1 MVRDS
6 TLKTPSIPAPTTA
19 PYDVVTYNG
28 STYFANTA
36 VPAASGTPN
45 PVPPQSTSW
54 TLVTQGFNFTGPFN
68 TGASYNAYDVAT
80 YNGSA
85 YFANAAIPASSVTPD
100 QGGSWQLL
108 SQAGAAGA
116 TGAAGRN
123 RSSGCNRSSRHPTGP
138 TGPQGRPAQPAHQGS
153 TGATGGQGPD
163 PRSARIPGAARIPGI
178 PRPAGAAGAA
188 GSTGA
193 RGPAGLAVGYSNLNQ
208 SFPDSPISTSNPSPS
223 IIAKTATAPAGTY
236 YLYAMTSILLNGGF
250 GNEGIVP
257 VVVCRFMT
265 GSNTVQPANVANF
278 QGAVG
283 SGSTVSLVDV
293 VTITSPDTFEYVC
306 GAQATTSASSTQ
318 GAITALLI
326 NSSN

>member
-1 MVRDS
+1 MQPE
-6 TLKTPSIPAPTTA
+6 LKA
-19 PYDVVTYNG
+19 
-28 STYFANTA
+28 
-36 VPAASGTPN
+36 
-45 PVPPQSTSW
+45 
-54 TLVTQGFNFTGPFN
+54 
-68 TGASYNAYDVAT
+68 
-80 YNGSA
+80 
-85 YFANAAIPASSVTPD
+85 
-100 QGGSWQLL
+100 
-108 SQAGAAGA
+108 
-116 TGAAGRN
+116 
-123 RSSGCNRSSRHPTGP
+123 
-138 TGPQGRPAQPAHQGS
+138 RPAQPVLKVPKEQPAHKVQPARQVVRVRKVS
-153 TGATGGQGPD
+153 KDSRVAVPGPQ
-163 PRSARIPGAARIPGI
+163 A
-178 PRPAGAAGAA
+178 AGAAGAA